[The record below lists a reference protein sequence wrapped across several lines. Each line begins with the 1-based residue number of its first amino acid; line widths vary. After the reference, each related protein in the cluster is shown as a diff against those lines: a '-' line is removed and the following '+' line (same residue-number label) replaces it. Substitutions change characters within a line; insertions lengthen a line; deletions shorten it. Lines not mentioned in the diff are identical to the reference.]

1 MSEEKQRRVDA
12 VAGKGAWGA
21 VFCWAG
27 IYLLR
32 LLIGLV
38 LGALLAG
45 ISITV
50 GLLFFT
56 DYDYEGGMVTILS
69 ALVLT
74 IATVTFLPLWRGLEK
89 VNIRGFANT
98 VAATGKLLVPA
109 ILLQLFVPLSGEIGL
124 GIVNFAVAVGVCYL
138 VTLAQDFDRR
148 SQFVALLIAGGQAIS
163 MCLASMILDPDA
175 PIDRWQVKTAVWLGA
190 VPPVVLMVI
199 LYKRG
204 HQFLPGSSAEK
215 LVPANKEGRR

>member
-1 MSEEKQRRVDA
+1 
-12 VAGKGAWGA
+12 
-21 VFCWAG
+21 
-27 IYLLR
+27 L
-32 LLIGLV
+32 
-38 LGALLAG
+38 
-45 ISITV
+45 
-50 GLLFFT
+50 
-56 DYDYEGGMVTILS
+56 
-69 ALVLT
+69 
-74 IATVTFLPLWRGLEK
+74 VTFLPLWRGLEK

-109 ILLQLFVPLSGEIGL
+109 ILLQLFVPLRGEIGL
-124 GIVNFAVAVGVCYL
+124 GIVNFFVAVGVCYL

-199 LYKRG
+199 LYKRS
-204 HQFLPGSSAEK
+204 HQFLPGSSPEK
-215 LVPANKEGRR
+215 LVPANKEGIR

>member
-1 MSEEKQRRVDA
+1 M
-12 VAGKGAWGA
+12 
-21 VFCWAG
+21 
-27 IYLLR
+27 
-32 LLIGLV
+32 
-38 LGALLAG
+38 
-45 ISITV
+45 
-50 GLLFFT
+50 
-56 DYDYEGGMVTILS
+56 
-69 ALVLT
+69 
-74 IATVTFLPLWRGLEK
+74 
-89 VNIRGFANT
+89 
-98 VAATGKLLVPA
+98 AATGKLLVPA
-109 ILLQLFVPLSGEIGL
+109 ILLQLFVPLRGEIGL

-204 HQFLPGSSAEK
+204 HQFLPRRSSEK
-215 LVPANKEGRR
+215 LVPANKEGGR

>member
-1 MSEEKQRRVDA
+1 MSEEELKRDDVG
-12 VAGKGAWGA
+12 AGKGAWVA

-38 LGALLAG
+38 LGALLVG
-45 ISITV
+45 IHLTVDSIFPTH
-50 GLLFFT
+50 
-56 DYDYEGGMVTILS
+56 YDFELGMITILS

-74 IATVTFLPLWRGLEK
+74 IASVTFLPLWRGLEE

-109 ILLQLFVPLSGEIGL
+109 ILLQLFVTLRGEMGF
-124 GIVNFAVAVGVCYL
+124 GIANFFVAVGVCYL
-138 VTLAQDFDRR
+138 VTFAQDFDRR
-148 SQFVALLIAGGQAIS
+148 SQFVSLLIAGGQAIF

-199 LYKRG
+199 LYKRS
-204 HQFLPGSSAEK
+204 HQFLPGSSPEK
-215 LVPANKEGRR
+215 LVPANKEGGR

>member
-1 MSEEKQRRVDA
+1 MSEEKQRRVDV
-12 VAGKGAWGA
+12 VAGKGAWVA
-21 VFCWAG
+21 VFCWIG

-38 LGALLAG
+38 LGALLSWIYLAA
-45 ISITV
+45 
-50 GLLFFT
+50 T
-56 DYDYEGGMVTILS
+56 DYDYERGIVTVLS

-74 IATVTFLPLWRGLEK
+74 IASVTFLPLWRGLEK

-109 ILLQLFVPLSGEIGL
+109 ILLQLFVPLRGEIGL

-199 LYKRG
+199 LYRQG
-204 HQFLPGSSAEK
+204 RQILSGSSPDSC
-215 LVPANKEGRR
+215 VPMKEEGIQ